1 MSSRRRRPNLPAL
14 VVLTVVWVLLW
25 DHVSLFLVLTGL
37 LLALLIGW
45 VFPLP
50 PIELHGKIRLVPLV
64 RLVYRLLAD
73 VVVASLSVVR
83 LVFRFGHTPQSSI
96 IRVKLRSRSDLYLTQ
111 TAELV
116 SLTPGTIV
124 VETHRAS
131 GTLYLHVLATVEDA
145 ELDRAA
151 QAVLDAEARVLR
163 AFGSAEE
170 VEALERGQPQP
181 TALPPAASHR
191 EEQP

>member
-1 MSSRRRRPNLPAL
+1 
-14 VVLTVVWVLLW
+14 VLTVVWVLLW

-50 PIELHGKIRLVPLV
+50 PIELHGKIRLVPLI

-73 VVVASLSVVR
+73 VVVASVSVVR
-83 LVFRFGHTPQSSI
+83 LVFRLGHTPQSSI

-124 VETHRAS
+124 VETHRATS
-131 GTLYLHVLATVEDA
+131 TLYLHVLATVDEV
-145 ELDRAA
+145 ELERAA

-163 AFGSAEE
+163 AFGSVEE
-170 VEALERGQPQP
+170 VEALDNGLPQP
-181 TALPPAASHR
+181 TVLSEATSHP
-191 EEQP
+191 EERP

>member
-1 MSSRRRRPNLPAL
+1 M
-14 VVLTVVWVLLW
+14 LLW

-124 VETHRAS
+124 VETHQAS

-181 TALPPAASHR
+181 TVLPPAASHR